1 MGWWSQDNE
10 GHSFADAMAGE
21 TVVGVWGDEP
31 ADILDNAL
39 DAISEVFMGTWGR
52 LPSRAEMESGIK
64 FSMAT
69 RNFPYEP
76 GAGKPVQQV
85 EGMLNVV
92 PGEDPDNDEEDA

>member
-31 ADILDNAL
+31 ADIIDAAL
-39 DAISEVFMGTWGR
+39 DAINEAFMDTWGR
-52 LPSRAEMESGIK
+52 LPYRAEMESGIK

-69 RNFPYEP
+69 RTFAEP
-76 GAGKPVQQV
+76 GEGKPVQQV

-92 PGEDPDNDEEDA
+92 PGEDPDDNDEEDA